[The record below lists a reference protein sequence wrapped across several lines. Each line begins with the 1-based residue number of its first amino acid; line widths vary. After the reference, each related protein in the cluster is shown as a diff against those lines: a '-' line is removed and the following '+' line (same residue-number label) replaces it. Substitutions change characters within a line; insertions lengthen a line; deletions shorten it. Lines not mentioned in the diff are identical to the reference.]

1 MNNKHTQMIDKTF
14 VNKIN
19 QLRRENNLKPVPP
32 DYILM
37 LIDKY
42 PFEHKHL
49 VVDNPEFQEMLTS
62 LPVNQ
67 LKFLAMSRCGCN

>member
-1 MNNKHTQMIDKTF
+1 MKNKQIIGKTF

-19 QLRRENNLKPVPP
+19 QLRQENNLKPVPP

-37 LIDKY
+37 IIDKY
-42 PFEHKHL
+42 PFDHKHS
-49 VVDNPEFQEMLTS
+49 VVDNPELQEMLTS

-67 LKFLAMSRCGCN
+67 LKFLVMSKYGCN

>member
-1 MNNKHTQMIDKTF
+1 MSKRTQMIDETF

-19 QLRRENNLKPVPP
+19 QMRRGNNLKPIPP

-42 PFEHKHL
+42 PFERKHL
-49 VVDNPEFQEMLTS
+49 VVDNPKFQEMLTS

-67 LKFLAMSRCGCN
+67 LKYLAMGKYGCN

>member
-19 QLRRENNLKPVPP
+19 QLRKENNLKPVPP
-32 DYILM
+32 DYILTI
-37 LIDKY
+37 IDKY
-42 PFEHKHL
+42 PFERKNL
-49 VVDNPEFQEMLTS
+49 VVDNPKLQEMLIS

-67 LKFLAMSRCGCN
+67 LKFLAMSKYKCN